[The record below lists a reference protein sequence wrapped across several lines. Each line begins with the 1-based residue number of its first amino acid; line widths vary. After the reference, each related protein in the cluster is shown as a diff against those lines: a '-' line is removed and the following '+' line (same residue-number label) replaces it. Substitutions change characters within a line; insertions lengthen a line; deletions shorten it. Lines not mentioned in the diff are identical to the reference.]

1 MFSRGRARVAPGR
14 TFSPDGPRSLFGSL
28 FVFCSFL
35 LSFRFFVG
43 ALPLSLFPLSL
54 LTLSAFQSQSRLTKG
69 EAPKGFEKTVP
80 LVSLLSVFST
90 SATCPID
97 PQDTGETQYK
107 LDSFWTLT
115 LPSRRPEVERDAC
128 FGIRLFQPYKP
139 YILFDALSVPIPIDQ
154 RVELIIGAMF
164 VEQRLPSP

>member
-1 MFSRGRARVAPGR
+1 MANVEVWSWDRHKNKRGI
-14 TFSPDGPRSLFGSL
+14 L
-28 FVFCSFL
+28 
-35 LSFRFFVG
+35 
-43 ALPLSLFPLSL
+43 
-54 LTLSAFQSQSRLTKG
+54 
-69 EAPKGFEKTVP
+69 
-80 LVSLLSVFST
+80 
-90 SATCPID
+90 
-97 PQDTGETQYK
+97 